1 MQPDRRPE
9 HRSRRTYPPAGRETR
24 MADRSPEVPTV
35 NKRKLGGLARRYTH
49 GVDLRTNDQFV
60 LRVTSAE
67 QILTPIANIPIIATH
82 QDGNGSINGGTS
94 KEAIR
99 RTKRKTKRG

>member
-1 MQPDRRPE
+1 
-9 HRSRRTYPPAGRETR
+9 

-67 QILTPIANIPIIATH
+67 QILTPIADIPIIATH